1 MERFLITC
9 SEQMKNKNH
18 FNSKS
23 KIMQKI
29 KLILGAL
36 AVFFFMSCE
45 GPQGPPGFDGLNG
58 LNGLDGQDGVNIL
71 GTVLE
76 IQGTFSAANEYA
88 ISFDFPDTVEVF
100 ESDVV
105 LVYILFEQLDDP
117 DGGDPIDVWR
127 LLPQT
132 RIIDQGLLQYNY
144 DHTFFDVNIFL
155 ESDFD
160 LATLPAGDTDDQIF
174 RIAVVPAE
182 FGVDNNIDVS
192 NLDAVMGSLKLNTDT
207 INTSVVN

>member
-1 MERFLITC
+1 
-9 SEQMKNKNH
+9 
-18 FNSKS
+18 
-23 KIMQKI
+23 MQKI
-29 KLILGAL
+29 KLLLGSL
-36 AVFFFMSCE
+36 AVIFFMSCE

-71 GTVLE
+71 GKVVE
-76 IQGTFSAANEYA
+76 VQGTFSAANDYT
-88 ISFDFPDTVEVF
+88 ISYEFPDTIEVF

-105 LVYILFEQLDDP
+105 LVYLLFEQVDDP
-117 DGGDPIDVWR
+117 NGGDPIDVWR

-132 RIIDQGLLQYNY
+132 RILDQGLLQYNY

-160 LATLPAGDTDDQIF
+160 LTTLPAGDTDDQIF

-182 FGVDNNIDVS
+182 FGEDNNIDVS
-192 NLDAVMGSLKLNTDT
+192 NLNAVMSALNVNTDT
-207 INTSVVN
+207 VETSVLD